1 MKTPILFITFN
12 RPEHTRKVLEAIS
25 HYKPSDLY
33 VFQDGAR
40 QGCDSDIVN
49 CRQVREIIDSS
60 IDWPCNIK
68 KMYSAENLGCG
79 PGPAKAITWF
89 FDDFE
94 RGIII
99 EDDALPNQDFFE
111 FATAMLERYSEDE
124 SIMAIGS
131 MQLEGRRYGDG
142 SYYFSKMNHILC
154 AWATWRRA
162 WRYFD
167 IKLSDFSKK
176 ELSQVLKSYG
186 AKLREREYW
195 CARLDEIHKDGLH
208 NSSWDQQFWMTI
220 WRNGGKGIIPNVNLC
235 SNIGFGKGATHTWN
249 SKSPVAAK
257 RTESIMPIIH
267 PSDCHIRKD
276 ADMDFQQTYF
286 DPDNYGKEGIR
297 RLPYRL
303 NRRIKRIFHHEGP
316 WIRRRS

>member
-1 MKTPILFITFN
+1 MKSPVLFITFN

-25 HYKPSDLY
+25 HYSPSDLY
-33 VFQDGAR
+33 IFQDGAR
-40 QGCDSDIVN
+40 QGNEADVSKCE
-49 CRQVREIIDSS
+49 QVRQIVEEM
-60 IDWPCNIK
+60 IDWPCNVQR
-68 KMYSAENLGCG
+68 MYSTVNLGCG
-79 PGPAKAITWF
+79 PGPAKAISWF
-89 FDDFE
+89 FDSFE
-94 RGIII
+94 QGIII
-99 EDDALPNQDFFE
+99 EDDALPNDTFFE
-111 FATAMLERYSEDE
+111 FANEMLERYKEDE

-131 MQLEGRRYGDG
+131 MQLEGKKYGEG

-162 WRYFD
+162 WQHFD
-167 IKLSDFSKK
+167 IKLSDLSRK
-176 ELSQVLKSYG
+176 ELSRILKSYG

-208 NSSWDQQFWMTI
+208 NSSWDQQFWMSI

-249 SKSPVAAK
+249 SKSPVAA
-257 RTESIMPIIH
+257 RETTSIMPIKH
-267 PSDCHIRKD
+267 PLDCNIRKD
-276 ADMDFQQTYF
+276 ADFDFQQIYF
-286 DPDNYGKEGIR
+286 DPDNYGKEGLR

-303 NRRIKRIFHHEGP
+303 NRRIKRLFNHEGS